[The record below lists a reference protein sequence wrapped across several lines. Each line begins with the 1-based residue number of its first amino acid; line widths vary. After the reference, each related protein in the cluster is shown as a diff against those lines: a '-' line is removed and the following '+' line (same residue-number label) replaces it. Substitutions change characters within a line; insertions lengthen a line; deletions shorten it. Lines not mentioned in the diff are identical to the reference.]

1 MIKTIRA
8 YRSKSHGK
16 LESEMKYHFENR
28 AKVASNSKRQMLQ
41 NIMLHEVSTY
51 IFGNP
56 MLTPYD
62 ALRCL
67 RHTVVS
73 TIGSNYKRQTRER

>member
-1 MIKTIRA
+1 MTIKTIKASRNKA
-8 YRSKSHGK
+8 HGK
-16 LESEMKYHFENR
+16 LESEMKYHVENR

-41 NIMLHEVSTY
+41 NIMLHDVSTY
-51 IFGNP
+51 IFGNS
-56 MLTPYD
+56 MLILYD

-73 TIGSNYKRQTRER
+73 TIGSY